1 MSAAY
6 SPTVLEHFR
15 RPRRRGELASPS
27 ASAEG
32 ANPLC
37 GDRVRV
43 QVVVEHGRVTAAR
56 FTAEACAVAVAAASL
71 LLERAEGATLD
82 EVAAIPAELVI
93 GLLETEL
100 PEARRRCA
108 TLPLEVLQRAVV
120 SLGTAPGATREAS

>member
-1 MSAAY
+1 MASAY

-15 RPRRRGELASPS
+15 RPRRRGVLESPS

-43 QVVVEHGRVTAAR
+43 QVVVERERVVVAR

-71 LLERAEGATLD
+71 LLERVEGASLH
-82 EVAAIPAELVI
+82 EVAAIAPEAVVA
-93 GLLETEL
+93 LLDTDL
-100 PEARRRCA
+100 PEGRRRCA
-108 TLPLEVLQRAVV
+108 TLPLETLQRAVAMV
-120 SLGTAPGATREAS
+120 RAAPPAAREPS